1 MAVAVGGRFASRS
14 SRGITTI
21 APSLAPHAADSATTG
36 RRRGFQQRILIL
48 GLTPLADQL
57 IRDIEAHRFGRR
69 VVVGVVDDTPARGTA
84 HTHGVVV
91 SPFCRLREMITELR
105 PDCIVVALIER
116 RGKTPV
122 RELLDSCVPRG
133 VIVEDAT
140 DFYERLTGKLAI
152 ESLRPTSIVFSR
164 RFRPSRLHQAF
175 ARCLSLTVALIGL
188 VACSPLLAVIALA
201 IRLDSPGPILFVQ
214 PRAGKD
220 RRPFRLM
227 KFRTMHV
234 AGGPHSE
241 WAGDNGNRVTR
252 VGRWLRKL
260 RLDELPQFVNIVRGE
275 MNLVGPRPHP
285 ISNLDLFTLVAR
297 NLNEL
302 PGTAIGYYELRSLVR
317 PGLTGWAQ
325 VRYGYANNL
334 EEEIEKLRFD
344 LYYVKYASP
353 WLDLRVLFD
362 TVRVLMFGR
371 LSDGLPRA
379 HAAGTAGGS
388 PTCASA
394 ADVRNTRVGG

>member
-1 MAVAVGGRFASRS
+1 MAHPLGRFASRPSRS
-14 SRGITTI
+14 STGA
-21 APSLAPHAADSATTG
+21 APPAPPRAAAPPRTRT
-36 RRRGFQQRILIL
+36 RHGFQRRILIL
-48 GLTPLADQL
+48 GRTPLAGQL
-57 IRDIEAHRFGRR
+57 VRDIEGHRFGRY
-69 VVVGVVDDTPARGTA
+69 VVVGIVDDDPSRHDRSYVG
-84 HTHGVVV
+84 GLLIGPL
-91 SPFCRLREMITELR
+91 SRLREMIVELR
-105 PDCIVVALIER
+105 PDCLVVALVER
-116 RGKTPV
+116 RGRTPV

-133 VIVEDAT
+133 VMVEDAT

-152 ESLRPTSIVFSR
+152 ETLRPTSIVFSK

-175 ARCLSLTVALIGL
+175 ARCVSLPVALVGL
-188 VACSPLLAVIALA
+188 VAFAPLLAVIALA
-201 IRLDSPGPILFVQ
+201 IRIDSPGPVLFVQ

-220 RRPFRLM
+220 RRPFELM

-234 AGGPHSE
+234 ARGRHSE
-241 WAGDNGNRVTR
+241 WAGDNSNRVTR
-252 VGRWLRKL
+252 VGRVLRKL
-260 RLDELPQFVNIVRGE
+260 RLDELPQFVNILRGE

-285 ISNLDLFTLVAR
+285 VSNLDLFTLVAR

-353 WLDLRVLFD
+353 WLDLRILLE
-362 TVRVLMFGR
+362 TGRVLVFGR

-379 HAAGTAGGS
+379 TARGTDSSS
-388 PTCASA
+388 PTSASA
-394 ADVRNTRVGG
+394 AEAAKTGMGG